1 MDNAIEGY
9 NYLTRHSVD
18 IVFLDV
24 HMPELNGLELLKS
37 LSKPVNVIF
46 TTSDRD
52 KAIDAFEYHAL
63 DYIIKPISYVRFLK
77 AVNRAQLLI
86 NLQKKANGSMDTDL
100 DVLFVKDGNKLIK
113 LAVQQILYIEARGD
127 YAALHTENKSY
138 LIHTSLKGIADKLT
152 ADVFVKVHRSYIA
165 NLRHINDIDDQTI
178 LVGSHRIPLSKAK
191 RDLLLKQLRVV

>member
-9 NYLTRHSVD
+9 NYLTRQSVD

-24 HMPELNGLELLKS
+24 HMPELNGLDLLKS
-37 LSKPVNVIF
+37 LNKPVNVIF

-77 AVNRAQLLI
+77 AVNRAQKLI
-86 NLQKKANGSMDTDL
+86 NLQKKANGSVDTDL

-113 LAVQQILYIEARGD
+113 LAVQHILFIEARGD
-127 YAALHTENKSY
+127 YAALHTDSKSY
-138 LIHTSLKGIADKLT
+138 LIHTSLKGITEKLT
-152 ADVFVKVHRSYIA
+152 ADVFVKVHRSYVA
-165 NLRHINDIDDQTI
+165 NLRHITDIDEQTI
-178 LVGSHRIPLSKAK
+178 QVGSHRIPLSKAK